1 MKKNLFIS
9 LALMATTMGFAQKTV
24 PYTSSIGDENTRR
37 INSEWTVINANEDGK
52 RWSYSA
58 HEWFMRDANQPCG
71 VIYERSFESPQDAD
85 DWVVSPAI
93 TLEGGKKYKVSW
105 WSLTHGFKEQYE
117 LVMAEGTT
125 LSALTGEHAQTI
137 VEIKDYMQFHEMD
150 HNFYVVIPETDGD
163 YNFGFHVSSPADAYR
178 LYLTGFIIED
188 FVLTPASVTNLK
200 ATNIGEELKV
210 DLSWKLPTLD
220 DTNAEL
226 AEGDLTAVKVYRE
239 DELIATLPGDA
250 TSYTD
255 ESITVSGFYT
265 YSVTAVAEGEGK
277 PESVKTSF
285 VGPMAAVELPF
296 ASDFSDKETVE
307 TYWTFI
313 DGNEDGRTWT
323 YYNEWG
329 TQYLLFSNNNT
340 TTVEDDWVISPLMH
354 FPGAGEYK
362 VTWDGYAYN
371 GNMDF
376 WVGTG
381 KTLDQMTMRFGTI
394 DPSQL
399 KSFSRSDK
407 ELTLN
412 VPVGGDYTIGI
423 HNNHNPSAAMDYYMY
438 GLKVEIVS
446 ITEDPDP
453 TCVEDIQELKIKKLK
468 NPVYD
473 LQGRCIGDV
482 SPLTSHPSSLKKGIY
497 IHNGKKIAVK

>member
-1 MKKNLFIS
+1 MMKNNNIKNRNIMKKIFLVG
-9 LALMATTMGFAQKTV
+9 LALMTTTMGFAQKTV
-24 PYTSSIGDENTRR
+24 PYFSVMADENTRR
-37 INSEWTVINANEDGK
+37 VDSEWTVINANEDGK

-58 HEWFMRDANQPCG
+58 YDFFLRDTGYPCG
-71 VIYERSFESPQDAD
+71 VIYERSFESPKDAD

-105 WSLTHGFKEQYE
+105 YSLTHGFKEQYE
-117 LVMAEGTT
+117 LVMAQGNSLAAMTGGDATT
-125 LSALTGEHAQTI
+125 VVQIT
-137 VEIKDYMQFHEMD
+137 DYMQFHAMD

-163 YNFGFHVSSPADAYR
+163 YNFGFHVFSPADAYR
-178 LYLTGFIIED
+178 LYLNCFTIED
-188 FVLTPASVTNLK
+188 FVLTPAAVTNLK
-200 ATNIGEELKV
+200 ATNEGEELKV
-210 DLSWKLPTLD
+210 NLSWKLPTLD

-226 AEGDLTAVKVYRE
+226 AAEDITAVKVYRDE
-239 DELIATLPGDA
+239 ELIATLPGDA
-250 TSYTD
+250 TTYTD

-265 YSVTAVAEGEGK
+265 YSVAAVAEGEGAA
-277 PESVKTSF
+277 ESIKTSY

-296 ASDFSDKETVE
+296 ASDFSDSETVN

-313 DGNEDGRTWT
+313 DGNGDGLTWK

-329 TQYLLFSNNNT
+329 TMYLVYANSST
-340 TTVEDDWVISPLMH
+340 STVEDDWVISPLMH

-362 VTWDGYAYN
+362 VIWNGYAYN

-376 WVGTG
+376 WIGTG

-412 VPVGGDYTIGI
+412 VPVGGDYTIAI
-423 HNNHNPSAAMDYYMY
+423 HNNHNPSAGMEYYMY

-453 TCVEDIQELKIKKLK
+453 TGISEVRGNVANDE
-468 NPVYD
+468 YFD
-473 LQGRCIGDV
+473 LTGRRVVAPRG
-482 SPLTSHPSSLKKGIY
+482 GIFV
-497 IHNGKKIAVK
+497 HNGKKIVVN